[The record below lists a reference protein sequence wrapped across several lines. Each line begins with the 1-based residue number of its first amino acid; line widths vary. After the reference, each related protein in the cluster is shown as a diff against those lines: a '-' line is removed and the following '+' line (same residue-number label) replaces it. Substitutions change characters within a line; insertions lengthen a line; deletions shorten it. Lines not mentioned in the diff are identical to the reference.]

1 MNYRLGIKSDFSIG
15 KSLLTVDKIVAGVKE
30 AGFDAIAV
38 TDDMTISAMPILSN
52 KLKGIAK
59 TVFGVTLYVH
69 EDATYKPPTKSSGI
83 APKDNPMFTLKVYA
97 KSEKGIQ
104 SIYKLLTL
112 ANTESH
118 FYYNARTQMS
128 EVLQLEDVIVTTGDF
143 FNLFSVDN
151 YKEHLLSLIS
161 KFGIENVLIEIVPI
175 NSPLYERCFQRAIH
189 CWHVYDKRCKAICTL
204 PALYEKDEDIDS
216 LNVYQAV
223 AKNMQITAEKG
234 AVLKIQKIKGL
245 TLNQK
250 WNDIKNNLF
259 GKLVDKYWEEGHGS
273 VGNLAEFT
281 YQCFAESPKYLFDN
295 CSYEFKK
302 KAPCLPK
309 MADDEFK
316 AVVEECKKGW
326 RKRFAKPVLG
336 YLPSKEQMPEYMNRV
351 KYELSIL
358 QKMGFSGYFLL
369 VQDLVKWSKD
379 NGIIVGPGRGSVG
392 GSLVA
397 YLMGI
402 TEVDP
407 IRFNLFF
414 ERFINPERHDL
425 PDADLDYQSTRRQE
439 VIEYLEGKYGKECV
453 SGISNYGAL
462 GSASAIRD
470 AGRIFSLPMSK
481 LEVSKMVPKEHGFSS
496 NLEESAKLVPEIGY
510 FAKENPKLW
519 RHSLALEGVMRSLG
533 RHAAGT
539 IVAGEPLVKRAVV
552 ERRAGSSVVNWD
564 KRIVEDMGLI
574 KMDILGLSTL
584 DTLQICLK
592 YIEKRYGKKLNLLDI
607 SLDDKETL
615 QAFGRGETTG
625 VFQFESSGMKQLLKS
640 LAYGGQLTF
649 EDITTATALYRPG
662 PMDSGLL
669 DDFVKIK
676 QGYKSIF
683 YDHPNME
690 SALKETC
697 GIMVYQEQVMQV
709 ARDLAGFSMGEAD
722 NLRKAMGK
730 KDLEKMATMK
740 EKFIE
745 GAFKVSAMSK
755 EQARELFEKIEKF
768 ASYGFNKSHSVEYSI
783 ISYWSCYL
791 RTHYPAEYF
800 ASALSI
806 ISDEKFEPVVKDAQ
820 EAGIAV
826 LPPQINHSSAQ
837 FEVLDEHRILAPFS
851 SVKYISTN
859 IANKIV
865 KLREKNG
872 GSFSSIEEF
881 KTLASKKGSGVNTR
895 AVSNLEKVGSFC
907 EIDST
912 IPPVDDPS
920 RIKDQKE
927 LMGGL
932 ILQVVRNPKTVIIN
946 KVMKDNIVSIIDD
959 VGKCTECDLC
969 EKVHCSPSFGSK
981 EVKFM
986 IVGDCPSW
994 EEENKGKFMT
1004 GKVGGIVQKAL
1015 ASAGLSYKNG
1025 YYTALV
1031 KAKKE
1036 GKFLTGEQV
1045 AKCSKFL
1052 EKEIQAINPAVV
1064 VALGST
1070 TIRKFFP
1077 DMKASEAD
1085 GQAIYDPAKNMTI
1098 VCGINPAQVLFDEEK
1113 MNNLISTFNKVKDV
1127 VL

>member
-59 TVFGVTLYVH
+59 TVFGVTLFVY
-69 EDATYKPPTKSSGI
+69 EDATYKLPSKSSGEV
-83 APKDNPMFTLKVYA
+83 PKDNPMFTLKVFA
-97 KSEKGIQ
+97 KSDKGVK

-128 EVLQLEDVIVTTGDF
+128 EVLQLEDVVVTTGDF
-143 FNLFSVDN
+143 FNLFSSN
-151 YKEHLLSLIS
+151 KYREHLTALIA
-161 KFGIENVLIEIVPI
+161 KFGIENVLIEIVAI
-175 NSPLYERCFQRAIH
+175 NSPLYERAFERAVST
-189 CWHVYDKRCKAICTL
+189 WFLYDKKCKAICTL

-234 AVLKIQKIKGL
+234 AVLKVQKIKGL
-245 TLNQK
+245 TLNHT
-250 WNDIKNNLF
+250 WSDIKNNF
-259 GKLVDKYWEEGHGS
+259 FDKLYDKHWPKGHGS
-273 VGNLAEFT
+273 VDELREFVF
-281 YQCFAESPKYLFDN
+281 QCFGKSPKYLFDN

-309 MADDEFK
+309 MAEDEFS

-326 RKRFAKPVLG
+326 KKRFTKPVLG
-336 YLPSKEQMPEYMNRV
+336 YLPSKEKLPEYMNRL

-369 VQDLVKWSKD
+369 VQDIVQWSKN
-379 NGIIVGPGRGSVG
+379 NGIVLGPARGSCA

-407 IRFNLFF
+407 IRFNLIF

-439 VIEYLEGKYGKECV
+439 VIEYLENKYGKECV

-496 NLEESAKLVPEIGY
+496 NLEESAKAVPEIGY

-519 RHSLALEGVMRSLG
+519 HHSLALEGVMRSLG

-539 IVAGEPLVKRAVV
+539 IVAGEPLVNRAVV

-584 DTLQICLK
+584 DTLQICLR

-676 QGYKSIF
+676 QGYKSVF

-690 SALKETC
+690 RALKNTS
-697 GIMVYQEQVMQV
+697 GIIVYQEQVMQV

-722 NLRKAMGK
+722 TLRRAMGK
-730 KDLEKMATMK
+730 KDLEKMTAMK

-745 GAFKVSAMSK
+745 GAFTVSGMSK
-755 EQARELFEKIEKF
+755 AQAQELFEKIEKF
-768 ASYGFNKSHSVEYSI
+768 ASYAFNRSHSCAYSI

-800 ASALSI
+800 AASLSI
-806 ISDEKFEPVVKDAQ
+806 ISDDKFEPVVKDAQ

-851 SVKYISTN
+851 SVKYISSN

-865 KLREKNG
+865 KLREGNG

-881 KTLASKKGSGVNTR
+881 KTLASKKGSGVNAR

-932 ILQVVRNPKTVIIN
+932 ILQVVRNPKTVVIN
-946 KVMKDNIVSIIDD
+946 KVMKDNINSIIDD
-959 VGKCTECDLC
+959 IGKCSQCDLC
-969 EKVHCSPSFGSK
+969 EKIHCHPTIGSR

-994 EEENKGKFMT
+994 EEEGKGKFMT

-1015 ASAGLSYKNG
+1015 MSAGLSVKNG

-1045 AKCSKFL
+1045 VKCSKFL
-1052 EKEIQAINPAVV
+1052 EKEIQVINPAVV

-1070 TIRKFFP
+1070 TVRKFFP
-1077 DMKASEAD
+1077 DLKMSEAD
-1085 GQAIYDPAKNMTI
+1085 GQAFYDPAKNMTV
-1098 VCGINPAQVLFDEEK
+1098 VCGINPAQILFDEEK
-1113 MNNLISTFNKVKDV
+1113 MTNLVATFNKVKEV

>member
-1 MNYRLGIKSDFSIG
+1 MAKLIK
-15 KSLLTVDKIVAGVKE
+15 KSLKPFKGRVYDLTVENTHSYNVEGL
-30 AGFDAIAV
+30 AV
-38 TDDMTISAMPILSN
+38 
-52 KLKGIAK
+52 
-59 TVFGVTLYVH
+59 H
-69 EDATYKPPTKSSGI
+69 
-83 APKDNPMFTLKVYA
+83 
-97 KSEKGIQ
+97 
-104 SIYKLLTL
+104 
-112 ANTESH
+112 
-118 FYYNARTQMS
+118 
-128 EVLQLEDVIVTTGDF
+128 
-143 FNLFSVDN
+143 
-151 YKEHLLSLIS
+151 
-161 KFGIENVLIEIVPI
+161 
-175 NSPLYERCFQRAIH
+175 
-189 CWHVYDKRCKAICTL
+189 
-204 PALYEKDEDIDS
+204 
-216 LNVYQAV
+216 
-223 AKNMQITAEKG
+223 
-234 AVLKIQKIKGL
+234 
-245 TLNQK
+245 
-250 WNDIKNNLF
+250 
-259 GKLVDKYWEEGHGS
+259 
-273 VGNLAEFT
+273 
-281 YQCFAESPKYLFDN
+281 N
-295 CSYEFKK
+295 C
-302 KAPCLPK
+302 A
-309 MADDEFK
+309 
-316 AVVEECKKGW
+316 
-326 RKRFAKPVLG
+326 
-336 YLPSKEQMPEYMNRV
+336 
-351 KYELSIL
+351 
-358 QKMGFSGYFLL
+358 
-369 VQDLVKWSKD
+369 
-379 NGIIVGPGRGSVG
+379 

-407 IRFNLFF
+407 IRFNLIF

-439 VIEYLEGKYGKECV
+439 VIEYLESKYGKECV

-481 LEVSKMVPKEHGFSS
+481 LEVSKMIPKEHGFSS

-519 RHSLALEGVMRSLG
+519 RHSLALEGAMRSLG

-584 DTLQICLK
+584 DTLQICLR

-625 VFQFESSGMKQLLKS
+625 VFQFESAGMKQLLRS
-640 LAYGGQLTF
+640 LAFGGQLTF

-676 QGYKSIF
+676 QGYKSVF

-690 SALKETC
+690 RALKNTS
-697 GIMVYQEQVMQV
+697 GIIVYQEQVMQV

-722 NLRKAMGK
+722 TLRRAMGK
-730 KDLEKMATMK
+730 KDHEKMTAMK
-740 EKFIE
+740 EKFIQ
-745 GAFKVSAMSK
+745 GAFDVSGMAKS
-755 EQARELFEKIEKF
+755 QAQELFEKIEKF
-768 ASYGFNKSHSVEYSI
+768 ASYAFNRSHSCAYSI

-865 KLREKNG
+865 KLRDKNG
-872 GSFSSIEEF
+872 GSFNSIDEF
-881 KTLASKKGSGVNTR
+881 KALASEKGSGINAR

-907 EIDST
+907 ELDST

-932 ILQVVRNPKTVIIN
+932 ILQVVRNPKTVVIN
-946 KVMKDNIVSIIDD
+946 KVMKDNINSIIDD
-959 VGKCTECDLC
+959 IGKCSQCDLC
-969 EKVHCSPSFGSK
+969 EKIHCHPTIGSR

-994 EEENKGKFMT
+994 EEEGKGKFMT

-1015 ASAGLSYKNG
+1015 MSAGLSVKNG

-1045 AKCSKFL
+1045 VKCSKFL
-1052 EKEIQAINPAVV
+1052 EKEIQVINPAVV

-1070 TIRKFFP
+1070 TVKKFFP
-1077 DMKASEAD
+1077 DMKMSEAD
-1085 GQAIYDPAKNMTI
+1085 GQAFYDPAKNMTV
-1098 VCGINPAQVLFDEEK
+1098 VCGINPAQILFDEEK
-1113 MNNLISTFNKVKDV
+1113 MTNLVATFNKVKEV

>member
-1 MNYRLGIKSDFSIG
+1 MAKLIK
-15 KSLLTVDKIVAGVKE
+15 KSLKPFKGRVYDLTVENTHSYNVEGL
-30 AGFDAIAV
+30 AV
-38 TDDMTISAMPILSN
+38 
-52 KLKGIAK
+52 
-59 TVFGVTLYVH
+59 H
-69 EDATYKPPTKSSGI
+69 
-83 APKDNPMFTLKVYA
+83 
-97 KSEKGIQ
+97 
-104 SIYKLLTL
+104 
-112 ANTESH
+112 
-118 FYYNARTQMS
+118 
-128 EVLQLEDVIVTTGDF
+128 
-143 FNLFSVDN
+143 
-151 YKEHLLSLIS
+151 
-161 KFGIENVLIEIVPI
+161 
-175 NSPLYERCFQRAIH
+175 
-189 CWHVYDKRCKAICTL
+189 
-204 PALYEKDEDIDS
+204 
-216 LNVYQAV
+216 
-223 AKNMQITAEKG
+223 
-234 AVLKIQKIKGL
+234 
-245 TLNQK
+245 
-250 WNDIKNNLF
+250 
-259 GKLVDKYWEEGHGS
+259 
-273 VGNLAEFT
+273 
-281 YQCFAESPKYLFDN
+281 N
-295 CSYEFKK
+295 C
-302 KAPCLPK
+302 
-309 MADDEFK
+309 
-316 AVVEECKKGW
+316 
-326 RKRFAKPVLG
+326 
-336 YLPSKEQMPEYMNRV
+336 
-351 KYELSIL
+351 
-358 QKMGFSGYFLL
+358 
-369 VQDLVKWSKD
+369 
-379 NGIIVGPGRGSVG
+379 G

-407 IRFNLFF
+407 IRFNLIF

-439 VIEYLEGKYGKECV
+439 VIEYLESKYGKECV

-481 LEVSKMVPKEHGFSS
+481 LEVSKMIPKEHGFSS

-519 RHSLALEGVMRSLG
+519 RHSLALEGAMRSLG

-584 DTLQICLK
+584 DTLQICLR

-625 VFQFESSGMKQLLKS
+625 VFQFESAGMKQLLRS
-640 LAYGGQLTF
+640 LAFGGQLTF

-676 QGYKSIF
+676 QGYKSVF

-690 SALKETC
+690 RALKNTS
-697 GIMVYQEQVMQV
+697 GIIVYQEQVMQV

-722 NLRKAMGK
+722 TLRRAMGK
-730 KDLEKMATMK
+730 KDHEKMTAMK
-740 EKFIE
+740 EKFIQ
-745 GAFKVSAMSK
+745 GAFDVSGMAKS
-755 EQARELFEKIEKF
+755 QAQELFEKIEKF
-768 ASYGFNKSHSVEYSI
+768 ASYAFNRSHSCAYSI

-865 KLREKNG
+865 KLRDKNG
-872 GSFSSIEEF
+872 GSFNSIDEF
-881 KTLASKKGSGVNTR
+881 KALASEKGSGINAR

-907 EIDST
+907 ELDST

-932 ILQVVRNPKTVIIN
+932 ILQVVRNPKTVVIN
-946 KVMKDNIVSIIDD
+946 KVMKDNINSIIDD
-959 VGKCTECDLC
+959 IGKCSQCDLC
-969 EKVHCSPSFGSK
+969 EKIHCHPTIGSR

-986 IVGDCPSW
+986 IIGDCPSW
-994 EEENKGKFMT
+994 EEEGKGKFMT

-1015 ASAGLSYKNG
+1015 MSAGLSVKNG

-1045 AKCSKFL
+1045 VKCSKFL
-1052 EKEIQAINPAVV
+1052 EKEIQVINPAVV

-1070 TIRKFFP
+1070 TVRKFFP
-1077 DMKASEAD
+1077 DLKMSEAD
-1085 GQAIYDPAKNMTI
+1085 GQAFYDPAKNMTV
-1098 VCGINPAQVLFDEEK
+1098 VCGINPAQILFDEEK
-1113 MNNLISTFNKVKDV
+1113 MTNLVATFNKVKEV